1 MKFLDVSFL
10 YWVFASSTAY
20 IAYVLIGYPYLLKI
34 VVSLSDSR
42 QSTIN
47 YPELPPVTV
56 VVPCFNE
63 EENIGQKVKN
73 VFETRYPKDKL
84 EVLFVDNGSTDKTVT
99 LLENLVERYPFKL
112 LTSPPGKTQAL
123 NKAMEVASAEIIV
136 NTDCDTTWTED
147 VLAKLIQPLAEKEIG
162 AVCATPEI
170 KNSLS
175 ISKVR
180 YHKGDWVI
188 RSLESRLDTCCS
200 LDGRLMAFK
209 KSALGMIREDAST
222 DDFEMTL
229 SLRKKG
235 FKSLALDDVFIE
247 EESPETMPQE
257 LKQIRRRAHQGIL
270 TVAYYRTMLFNP
282 RYGLFGVFIFPSR
295 RVFPLLLP
303 FSVILVVGPALFL
316 WTTTTV
322 IMIGAILLISFLTGN
337 LYKLVQ
343 LYGIF
348 LGWVD
353 TIFFK
358 TKADIW
364 VRKTS

>member
-1 MKFLDVSFL
+1 MNFLDESFL
-10 YWVFASSTAY
+10 LCVFASSTAY
-20 IAYVLIGYPYLLKI
+20 IGYVLIGYPYLLK
-34 VVSLSDSR
+34 VLVSLSGNR

-63 EENIGQKVKN
+63 EGNVDRKVKN
-73 VFETRYPKDKL
+73 IFETLYPKDKL
-84 EVLFVDNGSTDKTVT
+84 EILFVDNGSTDKTVT
-99 LLENLVERYPFKL
+99 LLESLLERYPFKL

-147 VLAKLIQPLAEKEIG
+147 VLTKLIQPLAEKEVG
-162 AVCATPEI
+162 AVCAIPVI
-170 KNSLS
+170 KNSLFD
-175 ISKVR
+175 SKVR

-209 KSALGMIREDAST
+209 KSALGMIRKDAST

-229 SLRKKG
+229 ALRKKG
-235 FKSLALDDVFIE
+235 FKSLALSDAFIE

-257 LKQIRRRAHQGIL
+257 LKQVRRRAHQGIL
-270 TVAYYRTMLFNP
+270 TAAYYRTMLFNP
-282 RYGLFGVFIFPSR
+282 RYGFFGGFIFPSR

-316 WTTTTV
+316 WTLTTV
-322 IMIGAILLISFLTGN
+322 IVIGAILLISFLTGN

-343 LYGIF
+343 LYGVF

-353 TIFFK
+353 AVSLK